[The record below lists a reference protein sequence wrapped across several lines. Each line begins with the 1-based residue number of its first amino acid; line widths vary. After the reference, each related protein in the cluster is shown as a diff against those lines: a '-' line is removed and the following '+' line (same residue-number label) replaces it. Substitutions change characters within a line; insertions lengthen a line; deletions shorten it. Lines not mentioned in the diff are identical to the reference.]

1 MTVHQRLTATK
12 TQTKSVPDNKK
23 SDRAIAGQEKVSA
36 VSRPAL
42 LFFSAE
48 EGGGVEHDQVREE
61 QYWHYSK
68 LSCCPR

>member
-36 VSRPAL
+36 GSRPAL

-48 EGGGVEHDQVREE
+48 EGGGR
-61 QYWHYSK
+61 
-68 LSCCPR
+68 